1 MLRKHRKCQ
10 KVKIKTRLSK
20 IYKNKGKTNDQLRN
34 LIQGFV
40 HVRFH
45 VLMAF
50 QANTRLG
57 QYRKLQKFFQIK
69 LGNLLLGGN
78 KKMNL
83 IVFHIRAI
91 KRSISTPFL
100 LSLSSYRWGI
110 STSRVL
116 LGGTEVKSEYAL
128 PIFFRTISR
137 ITSTCAPER
146 GSSTSGHV
154 SSLRL
159 LDLLVLLLF
168 PYIITHLNQK
178 G

>member
-1 MLRKHRKCQ
+1 
-10 KVKIKTRLSK
+10 
-20 IYKNKGKTNDQLRN
+20 
-34 LIQGFV
+34 
-40 HVRFH
+40 
-45 VLMAF
+45 MAF